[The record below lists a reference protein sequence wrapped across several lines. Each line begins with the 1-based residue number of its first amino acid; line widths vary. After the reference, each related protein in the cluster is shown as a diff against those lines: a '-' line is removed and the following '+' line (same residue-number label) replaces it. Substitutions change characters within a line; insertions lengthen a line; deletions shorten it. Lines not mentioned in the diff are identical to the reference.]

1 MKNITFLILTV
12 ITIWIIIGCN
22 QAQKN
27 SETKVNKV
35 IPILNGKYEQ
45 IKGKFGWQSLEF
57 KSNGEVDI
65 ITILGDKFSNYYKYE
80 NGMITV
86 KSGQVDIYG
95 DIEENGNI
103 RLRNG
108 DINTSV
114 PTSET
119 ENIYTKVK

>member
-45 IKGKFGWQSLEF
+45 IKGKLH
-57 KSNGEVDI
+57 
-65 ITILGDKFSNYYKYE
+65 ITTNAG
-80 NGMITV
+80 
-86 KSGQVDIYG
+86 
-95 DIEENGNI
+95 
-103 RLRNG
+103 R
-108 DINTSV
+108 
-114 PTSET
+114 
-119 ENIYTKVK
+119 